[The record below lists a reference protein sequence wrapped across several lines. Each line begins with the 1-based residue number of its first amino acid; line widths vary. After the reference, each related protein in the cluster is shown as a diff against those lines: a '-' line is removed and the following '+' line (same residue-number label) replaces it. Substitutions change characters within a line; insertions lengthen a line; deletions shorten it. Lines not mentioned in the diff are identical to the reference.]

1 MSMIKH
7 VNLFSKFSKFVD
19 HWSPKVIAEMNDY
32 QFKLVKIKG
41 EFVKHQHPE
50 TDEVFIVIEGRMK
63 IEFEAQTIEIKSGEM
78 IVVPKGVTHK
88 PFADEECKVMLV
100 EPRGILNTG
109 DTKGDLTAP
118 NDQWI

>member
-1 MSMIKH
+1 MTKLI
-7 VNLFSKFSKFVD
+7 NLYSKFDNFSD

-41 EFVKHQHPE
+41 EFVKHQHSE
-50 TDEVFIVIEGRMK
+50 TDEVFIVMEGKMS
-63 IEFEAQTIEIKSGEM
+63 IEFENETIEIKSGEM

-88 PFADEECKVMLV
+88 PFAEEECKIMIV
-100 EPRGILNTG
+100 EPKGVLNTG
-109 DTKGDLTAP
+109 NTKGDMTAP

>member
-1 MSMIKH
+1 MTKH
-7 VNLFSKFSKFVD
+7 INLSSKFDKFKD

-41 EFVKHQHPE
+41 EFVKHQHSD
-50 TDEVFIVIEGRMK
+50 TDEVFIVIEGKMS
-63 IEFEAQTIEIKSGEM
+63 IEFETETIEIKNGEM
-78 IVVPKGVTHK
+78 IVVPKGVVHK

-100 EPRGILNTG
+100 EPRGVLNTG